1 MSDPSAILR
10 VLKKGKLMFC
20 DVCNAFVDSAF
31 DGEVTCIDCA
41 LAGYDVDVEEIELDE
56 VW

>member
-1 MSDPSAILR
+1 
-10 VLKKGKLMFC
+10 MFC
-20 DVCNAFVDSAF
+20 NLCNGFIDSAF

-41 LAGYDVDVEEIELDE
+41 LSDFDIDIEEIELNE

>member
-1 MSDPSAILR
+1 MTTAVAVADT
-10 VLKKGKLMFC
+10 KKGKLMFC
-20 DVCNAFVDSAF
+20 DVCNAFIDSAF

-41 LAGYDVDVEEIELDE
+41 LSDFDVEIEDIELNE

>member
-1 MSDPSAILR
+1 
-10 VLKKGKLMFC
+10 MFC
-20 DVCNAFVDSAF
+20 NLCNAFIDSAF

-41 LAGYDVDVEEIELDE
+41 LSDFDVEIEEIELNE